1 MEYIE
6 NDNVVFI
13 FETLLRDNMFM
24 KCIDDYIIKTISLTK
39 NFNSIN
45 VPQLLLII
53 STLLQRN
60 KQYIDIEKKIKDDG
74 ELQELLE
81 KFYDYVLLKIKE
93 SLTEYECNKYI
104 FNINDFKKT
113 YDICCR
119 LVILKFKF
127 SKKDGFLCIGK
138 K

>member
-24 KCIDDYIIKTISLTK
+24 KCIDDYIKNTISLTK

-53 STLLQRN
+53 SS
-60 KQYIDIEKKIKDDG
+60 
-74 ELQELLE
+74 LLE
-81 KFYDYVLLKIKE
+81 LIYLYW
-93 SLTEYECNKYI
+93 
-104 FNINDFKKT
+104 
-113 YDICCR
+113 
-119 LVILKFKF
+119 
-127 SKKDGFLCIGK
+127 
-138 K
+138 

>member
-1 MEYIE
+1 
-6 NDNVVFI
+6 
-13 FETLLRDNMFM
+13 M
-24 KCIDDYIIKTISLTK
+24 KCIDDYIENTISLTK

-45 VPQLLLII
+45 TPQLLLII
-53 STLLQRN
+53 TTLLQRN
-60 KQYIDIEKKIKDDG
+60 KQYIDVEKNIKDDG

-93 SLTEYECNKYI
+93 YLTEYKCNKHN
-104 FNINDFKKT
+104 FNKNDFKKT